1 MERSEPRILGDLCV
15 LAVKDFFG
23 SGLKGRGSPGK
34 TDGGTRPR
42 MTAPLAFQRLTLRAV
57 LRDVSPM
64 VIRVVSV
71 PDDTELTD
79 LHEIF
84 QAILG

>member
-1 MERSEPRILGDLCV
+1 
-15 LAVKDFFG
+15 
-23 SGLKGRGSPGK
+23 
-34 TDGGTRPR
+34 

-57 LRDVSPM
+57 LRDASPM

-71 PDDTELTD
+71 PDDTEPTD

-84 QAILG
+84 QAILGWNLDLVSCGTLRQMWHFDSTRPYEDTTAPCDDRYRKGP

>member
-1 MERSEPRILGDLCV
+1 
-15 LAVKDFFG
+15 
-23 SGLKGRGSPGK
+23 
-34 TDGGTRPR
+34 
-42 MTAPLAFQRLTLRAV
+42 LTLRAV

-84 QAILG
+84 

>member
-1 MERSEPRILGDLCV
+1 MVVHP
-15 LAVKDFFG
+15 
-23 SGLKGRGSPGK
+23 
-34 TDGGTRPR
+34 PR
-42 MTAPLAFQRLTLRAV
+42 MTAALAFQRLTLRAV

-71 PDDTELTD
+71 PDDMELTD

-84 QAILG
+84 QAILGWNPDLGYCGPQKLQTLPMPRAEFEAKIST